1 MDSVA
6 TNRQAQLG
14 NYLLL
19 GVLLAA
25 LAASFFEGWDYS
37 SNWWFRIGTRAADN
51 TSYSPGPLIPIMVLL
66 MMSKRLRDIRDGSGT
81 PKQDWFKTAF
91 ETVLWPVV
99 TKIVEAWHR
108 LRNISSTPE
117 ARREQ
122 AYKYRAYAV
131 WAVWGLLA
139 AGLAASLHYRSEVP
153 ILSSVGDVLLFVH
166 VIVLSAAVFYVAWR
180 IFHSNEQ
187 MRAAASGRASQ
198 VTGCALLVFFLIVH
212 FAAVRGELYRLSVM
226 SFLGCLL
233 ALLWFFYGW
242 RVARIFIFPLAFM
255 VFTLPMEWIED
266 RFGLPA
272 QMFATKNSVN
282 IMGFLGVNV
291 NMIGKTS
298 FEILKGGT
306 SIDFSV
312 DAPCSGLKSLVALT
326 AISATYGYMTQKT
339 LPKMIVIM
347 ACGPLIA
354 VLTNIIRLVAVGV
367 VAQSWGRSLAM
378 AVHDHALPIYILGI
392 LLLIAIDKLI
402 NSKWL
407 KIEDF

>member
-1 MDSVA
+1 MDRVA
-6 TNRQAQLG
+6 TDRQAQLG

-25 LAASFFEGWDYS
+25 LTASFFDAWAYS
-37 SNWWFRIGTRAADN
+37 SVWWFRVGARGANN
-51 TSYSPGPLIPIMVLL
+51 TSYSPGPLIPVMVLL
-66 MMSKRLRDIRDGSGT
+66 MLSKRLRDIRDGSGT
-81 PKQDWFKTAF
+81 PKKDWFKAAF
-91 ETVLWPVV
+91 EAVLWPVV
-99 TKIVEAWHR
+99 TRIVEAWHR

-131 WAVWGLLA
+131 WAVWAVLA
-139 AGLAASLHYRSEVP
+139 AGLAASLNYRFKHA
-153 ILSSVGDVLLFVH
+153 ILQPTGDVLLFVH
-166 VIVLSAAVFYVAWR
+166 VVVLSAAVFYVAWR
-180 IFHSNEQ
+180 IFHSDEQ
-187 MRAAASGRASQ
+187 MRTAASGRAGQ
-198 VTGCALLVFFLIVH
+198 VAGCALLLFFLVVH
-212 FAAVRGELYRLSVM
+212 FAAVRGQLYRISVM
-226 SFLGCLL
+226 AFLGCLL

-242 RVARIFIFPLAFM
+242 RVARIFLFPLAFM

-272 QMFATKNSVN
+272 QMFATRHSVN
-282 IMGFLGVNV
+282 IMAFLGLKVNL
-291 NMIGKTS
+291 IGKTS
-298 FEILKGGT
+298 FEVLKGGT

-339 LPKMIVIM
+339 VPKMIIIM

-354 VLTNIIRLVAVGV
+354 VLTNIIRLVTVGA
-367 VAQSWGRSLAM
+367 VAQFWGRSPAM
-378 AVHDHALPIYILGI
+378 AVHDHALPIYILAI
-392 LLLIAIDKLI
+392 LLLMAIDKLI